1 MKKIFKI
8 YNAVSTDVNLEDKIE
23 VSNIDEVYEIIRG
36 CWGVQSF
43 QVKFKY
49 NEYSKFYEIVLIT
62 CNSALRLFL
71 RSAGQ
76 SGSGLPTFRLFQS
89 TFWTG
94 PHF

>member
-8 YNAVSTDVNLEDKIE
+8 YNSVSTDVDLEDKIE

-49 NEYSKFYEIVLIT
+49 NEYSSFYEVVLTNKVGEPFAWIGDL
-62 CNSALRLFL
+62 NFN
-71 RSAGQ
+71 
-76 SGSGLPTFRLFQS
+76 PYE
-89 TFWTG
+89 
-94 PHF
+94 

>member
-8 YNAVSTDVNLEDKIE
+8 YNAVSTDVDLEDKIE

-49 NEYSKFYEIVLIT
+49 NEYSRFYEIVLTNKLGEAFAWIGDL
-62 CNSALRLFL
+62 NFN
-71 RSAGQ
+71 
-76 SGSGLPTFRLFQS
+76 PYE
-89 TFWTG
+89 
-94 PHF
+94 

>member
-8 YNAVSTDVNLEDKIE
+8 YNAVSTGDDLTDKIE

-49 NEYSKFYEIVLIT
+49 NEYSKFYEIVLT
-62 CNSALRLFL
+62 NKF
-71 RSAGQ
+71 GE
-76 SGSGLPTFRLFQS
+76 TFACVGDLNFN
-89 TFWTG
+89 
-94 PHF
+94 PYE

>member
-8 YNAVSTDVNLEDKIE
+8 YNAVSTDVDLEDKIE

-49 NEYSKFYEIVLIT
+49 NEYSKFYEIVLTNKLGEGFAWIGDL
-62 CNSALRLFL
+62 NFN
-71 RSAGQ
+71 
-76 SGSGLPTFRLFQS
+76 PYE
-89 TFWTG
+89 
-94 PHF
+94 